1 MSVIT
6 RYTLRGLAAALT
18 LALLNACS
26 SPAQAADGALPAP
39 RVDDALAATHGEAT
53 AVFAGGCFWG
63 VESVFDHVKGVR
75 KAWSGYAGGQASTA
89 HYDAVSDG
97 DTGHAESVKVVYDP
111 AQVTYGQLLQV
122 FFSVAT
128 DPTEL
133 NRQGPDV
140 GTQYRSAVFYGSDEQ
155 KRIATA
161 YIEQLTKAHA
171 FSDPIVT
178 QVVPLQGFYKAE
190 DYHQDYARQHPDQ
203 PYILI
208 NDAPKVARLKSWFP
222 SMYRAEATVV
232 SVQLH

>member
-1 MSVIT
+1 M
-6 RYTLRGLAAALT
+6 
-18 LALLNACS
+18 
-26 SPAQAADGALPAP
+26 
-39 RVDDALAATHGEAT
+39 
-53 AVFAGGCFWG
+53 
-63 VESVFDHVKGVR
+63 
-75 KAWSGYAGGQASTA
+75 
-89 HYDAVSDG
+89 
-97 DTGHAESVKVVYDP
+97 VYDP